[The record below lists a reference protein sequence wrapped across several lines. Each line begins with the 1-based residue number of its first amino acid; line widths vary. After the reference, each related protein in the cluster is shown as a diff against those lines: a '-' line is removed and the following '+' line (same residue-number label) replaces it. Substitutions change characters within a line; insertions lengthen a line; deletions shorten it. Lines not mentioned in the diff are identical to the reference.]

1 MLSRHNQHLNDFREL
16 RVSSELGVL
25 SFKKQK
31 LMKKLS
37 ALLLALVS
45 LPLMA
50 QDNIVDRLTQNVP
63 GQGVITIHQDA
74 RLGALLG
81 MVYNPSLSK
90 SGKIQTVGY
99 RIQIYAGGN
108 TREAKEAAMKS
119 ASYIKANYPEIPVY
133 TEFVAPRWVCRVGD
147 YKTIEEADQAMR
159 MLKKTGHFKEIAI
172 LPNQLINI
180 TL

>member
-1 MLSRHNQHLNDFREL
+1 
-16 RVSSELGVL
+16 
-25 SFKKQK
+25 
-31 LMKKLS
+31 MKKLS
-37 ALLLALVS
+37 VLLLAFVS
-45 LPLMA
+45 FPLMA
-50 QDNIVDRLTQNVP
+50 QDNIVNRLQQTVP

-74 RLGALLG
+74 RLNALLG
-81 MVYNPSLSK
+81 MVYDPNLNQGK
-90 SGKIQTVGY
+90 KIQSVGY

-108 TREAKEAAMKS
+108 TRMSKDEALKAAQFVKD
-119 ASYIKANYPEIPVY
+119 NYPEIPVY

-159 MLKKTGHFKEIAI
+159 MLKKSRGFKEIAI

>member
-1 MLSRHNQHLNDFREL
+1 
-16 RVSSELGVL
+16 
-25 SFKKQK
+25 
-31 LMKKLS
+31 MKKLS
-37 ALLLALVS
+37 VLLLSFAS

-50 QDNIVDRLTQNVP
+50 QDNIVNRLQQPVP
-63 GQGVITIHQDA
+63 GEGVITIHQDA
-74 RLGALLG
+74 RLNSLIG
-81 MVYNPSLSK
+81 MVYNPALSRGK
-90 SGKIQTVGY
+90 KIQTVGY

-108 TREAKEAAMKS
+108 TRYAKEEAQKAAQYVKT
-119 ASYIKANYPEIPVY
+119 KYPEIPVY

-159 MLKKTGHFKEIAI
+159 MLKKSHNFKEMAI

>member
-1 MLSRHNQHLNDFREL
+1 
-16 RVSSELGVL
+16 
-25 SFKKQK
+25 
-31 LMKKLS
+31 MKKLCV
-37 ALLLALVS
+37 LLLFFFS

-50 QDNIVDRLTQNVP
+50 QNNIVDRLEQTVP

-74 RLGALLG
+74 RLKDLLG
-81 MVYNPSLSK
+81 MEYNPDLSK
-90 SGKIQTVGY
+90 SKKIQTIGY

-108 TREAKEAAMKS
+108 TRFAKEEAQKAAQYVKS
-119 ASYIKANYPEIPVY
+119 KYPEIPVY

-147 YKTIEEADQAMR
+147 YKTIEEADQVMR
-159 MLKKTGHFKEIAI
+159 MLKKSRNFKEIAI

>member
-1 MLSRHNQHLNDFREL
+1 MKRLS
-16 RVSSELGVL
+16 V
-25 SFKKQK
+25 
-31 LMKKLS
+31 
-37 ALLLALVS
+37 LLLALVS

-50 QDNIVDRLTQNVP
+50 QDNIVNRLEQNVP

-74 RLGALLG
+74 RLDALLG
-81 MVYNPSLSK
+81 MVYDPSMSK
-90 SGKIQTVGY
+90 GKKIQTVGY

-108 TREAKEAAMKS
+108 TRIAKEEALKAAQ
-119 ASYIKANYPEIPVY
+119 YIKEKYPEIPVY

-159 MLKKTGHFKEIAI
+159 LLKKSRNFKEMTI

-180 TL
+180 VL

>member
-1 MLSRHNQHLNDFREL
+1 MKRLS
-16 RVSSELGVL
+16 VL
-25 SFKKQK
+25 LFV
-31 LMKKLS
+31 
-37 ALLLALVS
+37 LAS

-50 QDNIVDRLTQNVP
+50 QDNIVDRLEQVVP

-74 RLGALLG
+74 RLDSLLG
-81 MVYNPSLSK
+81 MVFDPAMNK
-90 SGKIQTVGY
+90 GKKIQTIGY

-108 TREAKEAAMKS
+108 TRYAKEEVLKAAQYVKT
-119 ASYIKANYPEIPVY
+119 KYPEIPVY

-159 MLKKTGHFKEIAI
+159 MLKKSRNFKEIAI

>member
-1 MLSRHNQHLNDFREL
+1 MKRI
-16 RVSSELGVL
+16 RV
-25 SFKKQK
+25 
-31 LMKKLS
+31 
-37 ALLLALVS
+37 LLLTLVT

-50 QDNIVDRLTQNVP
+50 QDNIVGRLTQSVP

-74 RLGALLG
+74 RLNYLLG
-81 MVYNPSLSK
+81 QVYNPMQSK
-90 SGKIQTVGY
+90 GKKIQTVGY

-108 TREAKEAAMKS
+108 TRYAKEEAQKAADF
-119 ASYIKANYPEIPVY
+119 IKENHPEIPIY

-147 YKTIEEADQAMR
+147 YKTIEEADQVMR
-159 MLKKTGHFKEIAI
+159 MLKKSGNFKEIAI

>member
-1 MLSRHNQHLNDFREL
+1 
-16 RVSSELGVL
+16 
-25 SFKKQK
+25 
-31 LMKKLS
+31 MKRLCV
-37 ALLLALVS
+37 LLLALAS

-50 QDNIVDRLTQNVP
+50 QENIVDRLEQPVQ

-74 RLGALLG
+74 RLDALLG
-81 MVYNPSLSK
+81 MVYDPAMSK
-90 SGKIQTVGY
+90 GKKIQTVGY

-108 TREAKEAAMKS
+108 TRYAKEEALKAAQYVKT
-119 ASYIKANYPEIPVY
+119 KFPEIPVY

-147 YKTIEEADQAMR
+147 YKTIEEADQVMR
-159 MLKKTGHFKEIAI
+159 TLKKSREFKEIAI